1 MQNYSDYETLAIDA
15 RDDGVVVVTLNRPE
29 RLNAFDGVMREEICR
44 MLQQIRSDDDARAL
58 VLTGAGRG
66 FCSGAD
72 LAADDKRPWP
82 TASNEPRFN
91 WCLSL
96 LEMPKPTIAA
106 INGVAA
112 GGGLGLA
119 LLCDIKMC
127 STNAR
132 LLPIWLKRA
141 IHPDDLITWT
151 LPKMV
156 GYSRALQWLYMAD
169 DIDLD
174 EARSA
179 GLVQEITAPEDLMEK
194 ALALATRL
202 AAGPTKHI
210 ALAKQAVLKGMTRDA
225 WDSALL
231 ESWGQDQA
239 QNSEDRQEGVRA
251 FIEKRAPRFV
261 GR

>member
-1 MQNYSDYETLAIDA
+1 MRNYNAYETLKIEV
-15 RDDGVVVVTLNRPE
+15 RDDNVAVMTLNRPD
-29 RLNAFDGVMREEICR
+29 RLNAFDGVMRHEIR
-44 MLQQIRSDDDARAL
+44 EAVLQLRDDDNARAI

-72 LAADDKRPWP
+72 LTAEDKRPWP
-82 TASNEPRFN
+82 TASNEPRFG
-91 WCLSL
+91 WCLDL
-96 LEMPKPTIAA
+96 LEIPKPTIAA

-119 LLCDIKMC
+119 FLCDIRIC
-127 STNAR
+127 STEAR

-151 LPKMV
+151 LPKMA
-156 GYSRALQWLYMAD
+156 GYSRALHWLYMAD
-169 DIDLD
+169 DIDLE
-174 EARSA
+174 EAQRT
-179 GLVQEITAPEDLMEK
+179 GLVQNVTSPEELLPD
-194 ALALATRL
+194 ALALASRL

-210 ALAKQAVLKGMTRDA
+210 ALAKQAVLKGLYSSP
-225 WDSALL
+225 WDNALM

-239 QNSEDRQEGVRA
+239 AASEDRAEGVRA
-251 FIEKRAPRFV
+251 FREKRPPKFV

>member
-1 MQNYSDYETLAIDA
+1 MSNYSDYKTLSIDA
-15 RDDGVVVVTLNRPE
+15 RTDGVVVVTLNRPD
-29 RLNAFDGVMREEICR
+29 RLNAFDGVMREEIR
-44 MLQQIRSDDDARAL
+44 KMLRQIRDDDAARAM

-72 LAADDKRPWP
+72 LSADDKRTWP
-82 TASNEPRFN
+82 TASNEPRFA
-91 WCLSL
+91 WCLEL

-119 LLCDIKMC
+119 LLCDIRFC
-127 STNAR
+127 SESAR

-141 IHPDDLITWT
+141 IHPDDLVTWT
-151 LPKMV
+151 LPKLV
-156 GYSRALQWLYMAD
+156 GYGRALNWLYLAE
-169 DIDLD
+169 DIDLV
-174 EARSA
+174 EAREA
-179 GLVQEITAPEDLMEK
+179 GLIQEITAPNEVLDR
-194 ALALATRL
+194 ALVLATKL

-210 ALAKQAVLKGMTRDA
+210 ALAKQAVLKGLTRDP
-225 WDSALL
+225 WDGAML

-239 QNSEDRQEGVRA
+239 LDTEDRREGVQA
-251 FIEKRAPRFV
+251 FLEKRAPRFV